1 MTIAAPNP
9 AVLLSSF
16 ASPVPALESLASE
29 DRSPST
35 TPSLSSSR
43 LWTLLADRP
52 VADDCGGLRKQL
64 EKCGTNFN
72 PDLLVCEAER
82 RARLESVYFLLD
94 EADSFVF
101 LDTEA
106 TGNCNGRLIEA
117 ALLETDTQEQIVG
130 GLHFRCNPHRRSSST
145 ARRVHGILDC
155 ELEHCR
161 EFAAHADDLLDAVRG
176 KVVVIHDRTMDLR
189 WLNRELELA
198 RPGAPRFEEICTVV
212 DTLVLAK
219 AIPSERRRNGLD
231 ALLDWYGLPHASG
244 RHGAYGDA
252 NMLSKVF
259 FELWWDLDEYLFGN

>member
-9 AVLLSSF
+9 VALFSSL
-16 ASPVPALESLASE
+16 ASPILALEGLASE

-35 TPSLSSSR
+35 KPSLSSSR
-43 LWTLLADRP
+43 LWTLLDERP
-52 VADDCGGLRKQL
+52 VENDCGGLRKQL
-64 EKCGTNFN
+64 ERCGTNFN
-72 PDLLVCEAER
+72 PDHLVCEAER

-94 EADSFVF
+94 EAESFVF
-101 LDTEA
+101 LDTES
-106 TGNCNGRLIEA
+106 TGNRNGRIIEA
-117 ALLETDTQEQIVG
+117 ALLETDTEERIVG

-176 KVVVIHDRTMDLR
+176 KIVVIHDRTMDLL
-189 WLNRELELA
+189 WLNRELALA
-198 RPGAPRFEEICTVV
+198 RPNAPRLEDICTVV

-231 ALLDWYGLPHASG
+231 ALLDWYGLPRTAG

>member
-9 AVLLSSF
+9 AALLSSF
-16 ASPVPALESLASE
+16 ASPILAPESLASE

-35 TPSLSSSR
+35 TPSLSASR

-52 VADDCGGLRKQL
+52 VEDDCGGLRKQL

-117 ALLETDTQEQIVG
+117 ALLETDTQERIVG

-189 WLNRELELA
+189 WLNRRTRA
-198 RPGAPRFEEICTVV
+198 CPPGRSPLRR
-212 DTLVLAK
+212 DLH
-219 AIPSERRRNGLD
+219 RRR
-231 ALLDWYGLPHASG
+231 HARARQGHSL
-244 RHGAYGDA
+244 GAA
-252 NMLSKVF
+252 PQRP
-259 FELWWDLDEYLFGN
+259 